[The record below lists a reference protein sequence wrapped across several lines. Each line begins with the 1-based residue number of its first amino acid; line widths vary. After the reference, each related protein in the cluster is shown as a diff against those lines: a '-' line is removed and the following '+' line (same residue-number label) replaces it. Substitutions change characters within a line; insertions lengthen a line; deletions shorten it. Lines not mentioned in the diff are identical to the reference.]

1 MADLSPYEQNAHRE
15 IDLFKNPPRSWLGD
29 AWETVNKPIQ
39 WVGDVAFDNPVG
51 TAVTK
56 AVAGIVSTLNDGA
69 SWSVRAD
76 AIYEEFRA
84 NGHAG
89 VQRASDLHHLDMGDV
104 DKTVGYLAA
113 KYKVMAGG
121 EGAAAGM
128 LGFPG
133 IAIDIPALVS
143 LALRAVN
150 EYATYYGF
158 DVALEHERA
167 FAMSILGAASSPTVA
182 TKQVAMAELTKLSVL
197 IAQRKTWAE
206 LQRLISVQ
214 VIKKIAQALGIRLTK
229 AKLAQIVPL
238 VGAGV
243 GAGFN
248 AWYVA
253 NVTVTAYHLYR
264 ERFLIEKYGPDL
276 SIPVRST

>member
-1 MADLSPYEQNAHRE
+1 MADLSPYEQRAHRE

-29 AWETVNKPIQ
+29 VWETVNKPLE
-39 WVGDVAFDNPVG
+39 WAGDVAFDNPVG
-51 TAVTK
+51 SVVAK

-69 SWSVRAD
+69 SWSVRVD

-84 NGHAG
+84 AGHAS
-89 VQRASDLHHLDMGDV
+89 VQGGADIKHLDLRDV

-121 EGAAAGM
+121 EGAAAGT

-133 IAIDIPALVS
+133 IAIDIPVLVS

-158 DVALEHERA
+158 DLSLQHEQA
-167 FAMSILGAASSPTVA
+167 FAVSILGAASCPTVA
-182 TKQVAMAELTKLSVL
+182 AKQVAMAELSKLSVL
-197 IAQRKTWAE
+197 ISQPKTWAE
-206 LQRLISVQ
+206 LQRLVSVQ
-214 VIKKIAQALGIRLTK
+214 VIKRIALVLGIRLTK
-229 AKLAQIVPL
+229 AKLAQVVPL

-248 AWYVA
+248 ASYVA
-253 NVTVTAYHLYR
+253 KVTRTAYQLYR
-264 ERFLIEKYGPDL
+264 ERFLIEKYGPDVA
-276 SIPVRST
+276 IPMRST

>member
-1 MADLSPYEQNAHRE
+1 MADLSIYEQSAHRE

-29 AWETVNKPIQ
+29 AWETVNKPIE

-51 TAVTK
+51 TAVAK

-84 NGHAG
+84 DGHVG
-89 VQRASDLHHLDMGDV
+89 VQRASDLHHLDLGDV

-133 IAIDIPALVS
+133 IAVDIPALVS

-158 DVALEHERA
+158 DVAIEHERA

-182 TKQVAMAELTKLSVL
+182 AKQVAMAELTKLSVM

-206 LQRLISVQ
+206 LQRLVSVQ

-229 AKLAQIVPL
+229 AKLAQVVPL

-253 NVTVTAYHLYR
+253 NVTETAYHLYR

-276 SIPVRST
+276 AIPVR

>member
-1 MADLSPYEQNAHRE
+1 MADLSIYEQNAHRE

-29 AWETVNKPIQ
+29 AWETVNKPIE

-51 TAVTK
+51 TAVAK

-84 NGHAG
+84 EGHAD
-89 VQRASDLHHLDMGDV
+89 VQRASDLQHLDLGDV

-128 LGFPG
+128 LGFAG

-158 DVALEHERA
+158 DVGIEHERA

-182 TKQVAMAELTKLSVL
+182 TKQVAMAELTKLSVM

-206 LQRLISVQ
+206 LQRLVSVQ

-229 AKLAQIVPL
+229 AKLAQVVPL

-253 NVTVTAYHLYR
+253 NVSETAYHLYR

-276 SIPVRST
+276 AIPVRST

>member
-1 MADLSPYEQNAHRE
+1 MANLSDYEQSAHRE
-15 IDLFKNPPRSWLGD
+15 IDLFKNPARSWFGD
-29 AWETVNKPIQ
+29 VWETVNKPLE
-39 WVGDVAFDNPVG
+39 WAGDVAFDNPVG
-51 TAVTK
+51 TVVAK
-56 AVAGIVSTLNDGA
+56 AIAGIVSSINDGA
-69 SWSVRAD
+69 SWSVRTE

-84 NGHAG
+84 DGHAAVRG
-89 VQRASDLHHLDMGDV
+89 AADLEGLDLRDL

-113 KYKVMAGG
+113 KYKALAGG
-121 EGAAAGM
+121 EGAAAGL
-128 LGFPG
+128 LGLPG

-158 DVALEHERA
+158 DVSLQHEQA
-167 FAMSILGAASSPTVA
+167 FVVSILGAASSPTVA
-182 TKQVAMAELTKLSVL
+182 AKQAAMAELSKLTVL

-206 LQRLISVQ
+206 LQRLVSVQ
-214 VIKKIAQALGIRLTK
+214 MIKKIAQALGIRLTK

-253 NVTVTAYHLYR
+253 SVTETAYHLYR

-276 SIPVRST
+276 AIPVRA

>member
-1 MADLSPYEQNAHRE
+1 MADLSLYEQSAHRE
-15 IDLFKNPPRSWLGD
+15 IDLFKNPPRSWFGD
-29 AWETVNKPIQ
+29 AWETINKPLE
-39 WVGDVAFDNPVG
+39 WAGDVAFDNPVG
-51 TAVTK
+51 VVVAK
-56 AVAGIVSTLNDGA
+56 AISGIVSTINDGA
-69 SWSVRAD
+69 SWSVRTD

-84 NGHAG
+84 DGHVG
-89 VQRASDLHHLDMGDV
+89 VQCAADLQRLDLRDV

-113 KYKVMAGG
+113 KYKVMAGA
-121 EGAAAGM
+121 EGAGAGM
-128 LGFPG
+128 LGLPG

-158 DVALEHERA
+158 DVSLQHEQV

-182 TKQVAMAELTKLSVL
+182 AKQVAMAELTKLSVL

-206 LQRLISVQ
+206 LQRLVSVQ

-253 NVTVTAYHLYR
+253 SVAETAYHLYR
-264 ERFLIEKYGPDL
+264 ERFLIEKYGPDVG
-276 SIPVRST
+276 IAVRIK